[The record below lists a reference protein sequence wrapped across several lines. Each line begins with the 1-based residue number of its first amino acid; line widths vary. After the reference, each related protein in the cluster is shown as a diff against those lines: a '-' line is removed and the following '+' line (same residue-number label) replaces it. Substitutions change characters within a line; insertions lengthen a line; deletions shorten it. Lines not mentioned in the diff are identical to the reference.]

1 MATAP
6 VASYELL
13 RRIDTKRMSISL
25 TLALKDGALGTTPL
39 SHQQTAISLL
49 RADVPYVAAAIPR
62 ILTAGVASLLH
73 RWQQVTW
80 NELRETTLYFLLSL
94 LELQLLLSIPLLC
107 LVVPGLILVPWLG
120 LQIALIWVLL
130 RRINSGRRSFKF
142 AADKLGDGDLSS
154 EEERFDWF
162 IVGGLIHNNRLR
174 QELPPKLTKI
184 FGHDMHV
191 FLPQRLGFVFDTIL
205 TLLRRNLDI
214 STAESIALYGA
225 VRASL
230 LKPETSGV
238 RILAHHTGALDVSW
252 LLARLCADFPPG
264 KRLSKLQV
272 FTFGAASIE
281 MTLPLGVS
289 EDDPAILYPLVTHFA
304 FADDPVAQ
312 IGVLLGIRQRLEG
325 RFIGSLYTIHSMD
338 TASTKSRLLPRDRHY
353 TLNDYL
359 DALLPGGDPRA
370 GVLHQVCKI
379 ERELSEMR
387 ELAALAQ
394 SVTNERLRT
403 RRTRLSWNTIANGVP
418 DGSKGHDDM
427 ARLFSLEEVRERGKS
442 LKGMRGFENNPL
454 ANAVNENPV
463 LSRHRVI
470 DIETAGDPE
479 AICNG
484 IS

>member
-191 FLPQRLGFVFDTIL
+191 FLPQRLGSCSIPSSHFFAGT
-205 TLLRRNLDI
+205 
-214 STAESIALYGA
+214 STSLQLSQSPFMVLY
-225 VRASL
+225 
-230 LKPETSGV
+230 
-238 RILAHHTGALDVSW
+238 
-252 LLARLCADFPPG
+252 
-264 KRLSKLQV
+264 
-272 FTFGAASIE
+272 
-281 MTLPLGVS
+281 
-289 EDDPAILYPLVTHFA
+289 
-304 FADDPVAQ
+304 
-312 IGVLLGIRQRLEG
+312 
-325 RFIGSLYTIHSMD
+325 
-338 TASTKSRLLPRDRHY
+338 
-353 TLNDYL
+353 
-359 DALLPGGDPRA
+359 
-370 GVLHQVCKI
+370 
-379 ERELSEMR
+379 
-387 ELAALAQ
+387 ELA
-394 SVTNERLRT
+394 
-403 RRTRLSWNTIANGVP
+403 
-418 DGSKGHDDM
+418 
-427 ARLFSLEEVRERGKS
+427 F
-442 LKGMRGFENNPL
+442 
-454 ANAVNENPV
+454 
-463 LSRHRVI
+463 
-470 DIETAGDPE
+470 
-479 AICNG
+479 
-484 IS
+484 